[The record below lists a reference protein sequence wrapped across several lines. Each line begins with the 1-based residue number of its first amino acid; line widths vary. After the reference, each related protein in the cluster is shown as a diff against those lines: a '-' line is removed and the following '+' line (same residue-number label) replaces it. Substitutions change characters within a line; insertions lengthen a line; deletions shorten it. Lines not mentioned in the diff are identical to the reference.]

1 MSASVTSAVVVLKT
15 LTLILGGSITFYAF
29 SAYRRTASTAL
40 RALAVGF
47 GIVTLGALLAGI
59 VDQLL
64 LLDPNLALAME
75 SLFTTVGFGIILYSL
90 YVE

>member
-1 MSASVTSAVVVLKT
+1 MTPNVTTAVIVLKT
-15 LTLILGGSITFYAF
+15 LTLVLGGSITFYAF
-29 SAYRRTASTAL
+29 KAYRRTASSAL
-40 RALAVGF
+40 RALALGF
-47 GIVTLGALLAGI
+47 GTVTLGALLAGI

-64 LLDPNLALAME
+64 PLDPNLALVVE